1 MHPRDEL
8 GPDSVAYA
16 PNHARTDA
24 RTDAQTHVHGCTD
37 RRTDAR
43 VHRRT
48 DRRTDARRRTRACLH
63 GQTHRRTYRRLGP
76 AGRAPEEV
84 IEAAT
89 VLCERT
95 VAERVLQRYG
105 KTVLVGRAREAAETW
120 EARLESGTV

>member
-1 MHPRDEL
+1 MHPLDEL
-8 GPDSVAYA
+8 DPDSVAYA

-24 RTDAQTHVHGCTD
+24 RTDAQTHVHGGTD

-48 DRRTDARRRTRACLH
+48 DRRTDARTDA
-63 GQTHRRTYRRLGP
+63 QTHRRTYRRLGP